1 MKFFKGL
8 SAAFAVIIFSGVTLC
23 AVYYFAVTSNYSFSE
38 EKLLKTN
45 KSVVFYDRSGNKI
58 SPEIISSESF
68 FGESP
73 ANKSGEENVGVAEL
87 NANDL
92 SADLSAKKLS
102 ATDLSSN
109 AMLANAFI
117 AVEDKRFYSHN
128 GVDIKALLRAL
139 KNDILS
145 GGVKEG
151 GSTITQQL
159 IKNTHLSGEKTL
171 ARKLRELKLTL
182 QAEKSLSKKQILNY
196 YLSTIYFG
204 EGLYGVNAAAKSYFN
219 KSVKELNL
227 NECAALAAT
236 VKSPAYYNP
245 RTGGSLKRK
254 DLVLSLMK
262 EQGLITRAQFSE
274 FYGVKPKTYQKTGDF
289 SRYLAYALSEAY
301 DKCNLSPYGDYS
313 LEIHTYY
320 DQTAAQSLKTRLA
333 DYKTEAQAAIITADG
348 EIIADVG
355 NAELK
360 RSPASAIKPILVY
373 APALD
378 SKTVTL
384 ATRIL
389 NERADFS
396 GYNPR
401 NYGDEYG
408 GYESVLTSIKN
419 SLNVPAVK
427 VLNAVG
433 VKKAAEYAKKAGVT
447 VTDLSLASALGAIGE
462 GVSVSALG
470 GAYTCFLNG
479 GNYYEPSRV
488 KSLFINGKRIFNNKK
503 SPARVFSAGAA
514 ELINEALSECV
525 KSGTARALNG
535 KTYELCAKT
544 GTNGDKNG
552 NDDAVITAYTA
563 EHVICLRL
571 SALSG
576 EKLPS
581 YVTGGY
587 AASYASQ
594 ILNDIYAKKT
604 PKNFKKSNETVQAK
618 ICKIAYEDGKIML
631 ADDAA
636 PEKYVLKFS
645 FLRGSEPTQKST
657 ALTCPQIARYFI
669 SVENQKVKI
678 IAERKNHVKCKI
690 IRISSGGAQTA
701 GVLDCGKTE
710 FYDEN
715 LSEGSYS
722 YVLIPYC
729 VCGGAELYGEEIN
742 AGSVIIYDKTL
753 NGEWWNY

>member
-1 MKFFKGL
+1 MKFFKRIL
-8 SAAFAVIIFSGVTLC
+8 AAFAVILFSGGTLC
-23 AVYYFAVTSNYSFSE
+23 AIYYFAVTSNYSFSE
-38 EKLLKTN
+38 EKLLKTD
-45 KSVVFYDRSGNKI
+45 KSVIFYDRFGNKI
-58 SPEIISSESF
+58 SPEIINSECSAV
-68 FGESP
+68 ESP
-73 ANKSGEENVGVAEL
+73 ASKNGAADVNVAEL
-87 NANDL
+87 NANGL
-92 SADLSAKKLS
+92 AVADLSAN
-102 ATDLSSN
+102 D
-109 AMLANAFI
+109 MLCSAFI

-171 ARKLRELKLTL
+171 ARKLRELKLTV

-196 YLSTIYFG
+196 YLSTVYFG

-219 KSVKELNL
+219 KSAEELNL

-245 RTGGSLKRK
+245 RADGSLKRK

-262 EQGLITRAQFSE
+262 EQGLITSVQFSE
-274 FYGVKPKTYQKTGDF
+274 FYGVKPKTYQKTNDF

-301 DKCNLSPYGDYS
+301 DKCDLSPYGDYR

-348 EIIADVG
+348 EIIADAG

-433 VKKAAEYAKKAGVT
+433 VKKAAEYAEKAGVP

-479 GNYYEPSRV
+479 GNYYEPNRV
-488 KSLFINGKRIFNNKK
+488 KSVFINGKRIFNNKK

-514 ELINEALSECV
+514 DLINEALSECV

-587 AASYASQ
+587 AAHYTSQ
-594 ILNDIYAKKT
+594 ILNDIYAKTT

-618 ICKIAYEDGKIML
+618 ICKIAYDDGKILL

-657 ALTCPQIARYFI
+657 ALTNPQIARYFI

-678 IAERKNHVKCKI
+678 IAERKNHIKCKI

-701 GVLDCGKTE
+701 GELDCGKTE